1 MGVRIY
7 VSGQGKGKIMIA
19 TYTEALEI
27 IDYLAKSGNKMT
39 IAYNI
44 SGIRSDHMP
53 EFYSADQAR
62 IAIDVLN
69 TTADMLGESINFT
82 ICRVDG

>member
-1 MGVRIY
+1 
-7 VSGQGKGKIMIA
+7 MIA

-27 IDYLAKSGNKMT
+27 IAYLAKSDNKMT

-44 SGIRSDHMP
+44 PGVRSDHMP
-53 EFYSADQAR
+53 DVYDANCAR

-69 TTADMLGESINFT
+69 TTADMLGKSINFT
-82 ICRVDG
+82 INRVDE

>member
-1 MGVRIY
+1 
-7 VSGQGKGKIMIA
+7 MIA

-27 IDYLAKSGNKMT
+27 IGYLDKSGNKMT

-44 SGIRSDHMP
+44 SGVRSDHMP
-53 EFYSADQAR
+53 DVYDANRAR
-62 IAIDVLN
+62 IAIYVLN
-69 TTADMLGESINFT
+69 TTADMLGKPINFT

>member
-1 MGVRIY
+1 MATSNY
-7 VSGQGKGKIMIA
+7 V
-19 TYTEALEI
+19 EALELI
-27 IDYLAKSGNKMT
+27 NYLEKSEDKMT

-44 SGIRSDHMP
+44 SGVRSDHMP
-53 EFYSADQAR
+53 DVYDANSAR
-62 IAIDVLN
+62 IAIGVLN